1 MSRNVY
7 DLQEKRFE
15 VEAQSTVAMEH
26 CHQNQLKMLK
36 EVAFV
41 LNDKEMI
48 IVVSE
53 TYLIA
58 HQFQKHEKRY
68 LDNMRVVRKSSSAA
82 ETTSEETCLGNRDY
96 DSVLSLIDNDVF
108 DSQQCL
114 SMETIMM
121 NTMVA
126 SKLSKVGSGYW
137 NSV

>member
-1 MSRNVY
+1 M
-7 DLQEKRFE
+7 QK
-15 VEAQSTVAMEH
+15 
-26 CHQNQLKMLK
+26 K
-36 EVAFV
+36 VAFV
-41 LNDKEMI
+41 LNDKQMI

-58 HQFQKHEKRY
+58 HQFQKHWKCY
-68 LDNMRVVRKSSSAA
+68 LENTRVVRNSSSAA
-82 ETTSEETCLGNRDY
+82 ATTSEETCLGNRDY
-96 DSVLSLIDNDVF
+96 DYVLSLTDNDVF